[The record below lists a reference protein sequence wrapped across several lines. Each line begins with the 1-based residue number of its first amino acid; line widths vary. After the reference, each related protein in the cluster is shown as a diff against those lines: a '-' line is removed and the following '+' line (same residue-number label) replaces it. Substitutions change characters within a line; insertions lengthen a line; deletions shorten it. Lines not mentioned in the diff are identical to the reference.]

1 MALKWFFDRAMA
13 LLGLLCLWP
22 VLVIVAIMIKVK
34 MPGGPVFS
42 SKSEL
47 VKMENS
53 LTVTSSAQ

>member
-1 MALKWFFDRAMA
+1 MVFDRAMA